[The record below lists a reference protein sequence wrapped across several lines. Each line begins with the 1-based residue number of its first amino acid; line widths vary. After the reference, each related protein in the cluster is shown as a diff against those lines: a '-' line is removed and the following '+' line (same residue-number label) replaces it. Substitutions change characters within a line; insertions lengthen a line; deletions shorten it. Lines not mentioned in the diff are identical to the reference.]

1 MTTARKKLSA
11 FFRSTNAAL
20 LLITAVVSVLFYSA
34 NHNFI
39 ARDNIRSIMNSMSFV
54 GVLTIGMAM
63 LLIGG
68 EVDLS
73 SGAMACFGGVFAAL
87 TTNAGIHWILS
98 FVLTVAFGCVLGLV
112 NALLVNK
119 LNFMSFLATLA
130 TMGVYSGLVTV
141 ITQSKN
147 IQVPDPGFWTI
158 GSVTILDL
166 FPLPFLLMIAIM
178 AVYAVILARRPFGRA
193 VYMIGGN
200 RRAARLCGIDQSRV
214 SSALYINNGAL
225 SAFAGAIL
233 ASRMHTASPAA
244 GGSGAIDAITAAVL
258 GGVSFLGGSGAMSGC
273 LIGILLLN
281 IFDAGMT
288 AVSFPSYWR
297 IVVRG
302 LLLVLALGL
311 DFFGAKSRAKATE
324 AETAR

>member
-1 MTTARKKLSA
+1 MITVRKKLSE
-11 FFRSTNAAL
+11 FFRSTNAVL
-20 LLITAVVSVLFYSA
+20 LLITAVVSILFYSF

-73 SGAMACFGGVFAAL
+73 SGAMACFGGVFSAL
-87 TTNAGIHWILS
+87 MTNAGIHWILA
-98 FVLTVAFGCVLGLV
+98 FVLTVVFGCVMGSV
-112 NALLVNK
+112 NAFLVNK
-119 LNFMSFLATLA
+119 LKFMSFIATLA
-130 TMGVYSGLVTV
+130 TMGIYSGLVTV

-147 IQVPDPGFWTI
+147 VQVPNQGFWTI
-158 GSVTILDL
+158 GSVTVLDL
-166 FPLPFLLMIAIM
+166 FPLPFLLMIVIM
-178 AVYAVILARRPFGRA
+178 VIYAAVLARRPFGRA

-200 RRAARLCGIDQSRV
+200 RRAARLCGINQSRV

-225 SAFAGAIL
+225 SAFAGAVL
-233 ASRMHTASPAA
+233 ASRMHTASPSA

-302 LLLVLALGL
+302 MLLVLALGL
-311 DFFGAKSRAKATE
+311 DFFGAKSRAKA
-324 AETAR
+324 AETVTI